1 MSGVTG
7 RVSVQGVH
15 AENGHEGHERGTH
28 DRGTHDRET
37 HDRASRLKGTIAVI
51 VSACCFGSISPL
63 TIIATGQGMALE
75 SVQTWRYVT
84 TAVLL
89 VGWGMIR
96 RPAAG
101 STPASTPAPTAAPI
115 PTGVW
120 HPSSTM
126 VPWYAP
132 HIVLQAGVGQASVAT
147 LALLALRWLPAA
159 TASFLFYTYPA
170 WVAVFAAVR
179 GTDRPDRT
187 RVIALVLSLLGLGAM
202 VGAPSAESLAPVG
215 VMVILAAAI
224 VYALYIP
231 LLARLQTGR
240 DPLDVARAIAV
251 GGSVC
256 FLTWSLS
263 NGTLLSVPAPMALLA
278 SVAQGVISAA
288 AFLGFL
294 LGLRLLGSV
303 RTAITSTV
311 EPFWTTLL
319 GITLLG
325 QDVGIGTVVGGGA
338 IMGAVLL
345 LQRPPA
351 LQRVPE

>member
-1 MSGVTG
+1 MSGVAE
-7 RVSVQGVH
+7 RVDVPE
-15 AENGHEGHERGTH
+15 ARG
-28 DRGTHDRET
+28 GHDREAHQREA
-37 HDRASRLKGTIAVI
+37 HDRASRLKGTLAVI

-63 TIIATGQGMALE
+63 TVIATGQGMALE
-75 SVQTWRYVT
+75 SVQTWRYLT
-84 TAVLL
+84 TATLL
-89 VGWGMIR
+89 VLWGLIR
-96 RPAAG
+96 RDTPA
-101 STPASTPAPTAAPI
+101 PASTD
-115 PTGVW
+115 VW
-120 HPSSTM
+120 QSSSAM

-132 HIVLQAGVGQASVAT
+132 RILFQAGVGQASVAT

-179 GTDRPDRT
+179 GTDHLDRT

-202 VGAPSAESLAPVG
+202 VGAPSAESLAPMG

-263 NGTLLSVPAPMALLA
+263 SGAFLSMPTPVGLFA
-278 SVAQGVISAA
+278 SVTQGVISAG

-325 QDVGIGTVVGGGA
+325 QGVGIGTVVGGIA

-351 LQRVPE
+351 LPRVPE